1 MKDLLNDESRN
12 NSLRTSLNDNLIM
25 DLTHTKIDSHAF
37 TLLKKVAE
45 EVKLFDK
52 IEAMFTG

>member
-1 MKDLLNDESRN
+1 
-12 NSLRTSLNDNLIM
+12 
-25 DLTHTKIDSHAF
+25 
-37 TLLKKVAE
+37 VAQ